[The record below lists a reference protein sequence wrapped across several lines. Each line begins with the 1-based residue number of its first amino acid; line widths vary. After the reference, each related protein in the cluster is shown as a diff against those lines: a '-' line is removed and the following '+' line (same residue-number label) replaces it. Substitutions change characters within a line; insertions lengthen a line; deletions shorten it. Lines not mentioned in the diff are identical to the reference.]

1 MKVSYINIETAIQK
15 MEEIHQNVDP
25 LDKSEKELYEQ
36 IVEIGELLVDAYN
49 AAGVPKKEME
59 KELKYLLDV
68 YFEKADNF
76 KMREK

>member
-36 IVEIGELLVDAYN
+36 IVEMGELLVDAYN
-49 AAGVPKKEME
+49 ATGVPKKQME
-59 KELKYLLDV
+59 KELKDLLDI